1 MSAPATQPVK
11 SARPVWKV
19 SQLHVLKSEW
29 IKLSSVRATM
39 WTYLATVGA
48 LVGLGVVTCLVT
60 VTEYKDGLLPP
71 EPPLDPTGSSLT
83 GVFMAQVAIAV
94 LGVLCITGE
103 YASGMVRATFA
114 AVPKRL
120 PVVIAKAIV
129 LPLATFVI
137 MLVSS
142 FAAFFLG
149 QLILKTEGLNATL
162 SDPGALR
169 AVVGCALYLSVM
181 ALAGLGLGLIIRSTA
196 GAIGV
201 LVVILFVFPII
212 ASFLPANIQNVIVKW
227 LPGTAVES
235 IAQTAQQPNLLGPW
249 QGFAVFCGYT
259 LLALVIGAI
268 LVKKRDASPMIG
280 G

>member
-1 MSAPATQPVK
+1 MSPPTTQPVK

-29 IKLSSVRATM
+29 IKLLSVRATM
-39 WTYLATVGA
+39 WTYLAAIAA
-48 LVGLGVVTCLVT
+48 LVGLGVVTSLAT
-60 VTEYKDGLLPP
+60 LTAYKDGQLPP
-71 EPPLDPTGSSLT
+71 EPALDPTGSSLT
-83 GVFMAQVAIAV
+83 GVFMAQVAVAV

-103 YASGMVRATFA
+103 SSSGMLRATFA

-137 MLVSS
+137 MLVST

-149 QLILKTEGLNATL
+149 QLIFKSEGLNATL

-181 ALAGLGLGLIIRSTA
+181 ALAGLGLGLIFRSTA
-196 GAIGV
+196 AAIAV
-201 LVVILFVFPII
+201 LVVILFVFQII
-212 ASFLPANIQNVIVKW
+212 VAFLPANIQNAVVKW

-235 IAQTAQQPNLLGPW
+235 ISQTAEQPNLLGPW
-249 QGFAVFCGYT
+249 QGFAVFCGYS
-259 LLALVIGAI
+259 LLALVVGAV
-268 LVKKRDASPMIG
+268 LVKKRDV
-280 G
+280 